1 MKPRNDIME
10 QKFVEH
16 FAEHGNA
23 TKAAIH
29 AGYSKNGADRAGHR
43 LLQSKS
49 IKDKIAKIKAE
60 LAEKSKWTRERAIE
74 RLESIEKKALEDE
87 RPNYSAAVKAIE
99 TISKLVGLF
108 PEEKKKVELEGD
120 VGVVIK
126 ETVTFG
132 DLQNAKGSGN

>member
-1 MKPRNDIME
+1 MTATASIRE

-23 TKAAIH
+23 TQAAIY
-29 AGYSKNGADRAGHR
+29 AGYAKNSAVREGYR
-43 LLQSKS
+43 LSHKPS
-49 IKDKIAKIKAE
+49 IDKEIKKIKAE

-132 DLQNAKGSGN
+132 DLQNAKGNRN